1 MKQFLVNYY
10 SSPAAMEK
18 MANSTPEEKAAGMK
32 PWMDWKEAMG
42 ENLVN
47 MGAPL
52 MPAQVLGSDAAAK
65 ATATGYSIIQAA
77 DIDAAK
83 ALLANHP
90 HLQWDADS
98 SIELSECMSM

>member
-10 SSPAAMEK
+10 SSPASMAK
-18 MANSTPEEKAAGMK
+18 MATATPEEKEAGMK
-32 PWMDWKEAMG
+32 PWMDWAESMG
-42 ENLVN
+42 ENLLN

-52 MPAQVLGSDAAAK
+52 MPAQVVGGSSAAK

-77 DIDAAK
+77 DSNAAH

-90 HLQWDADS
+90 HLQWDAEA
-98 SIELSECMSM
+98 SIEISECAAM